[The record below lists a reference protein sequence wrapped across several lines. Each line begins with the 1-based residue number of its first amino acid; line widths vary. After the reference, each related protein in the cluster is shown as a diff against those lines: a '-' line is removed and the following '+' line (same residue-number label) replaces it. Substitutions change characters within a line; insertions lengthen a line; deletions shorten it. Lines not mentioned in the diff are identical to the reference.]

1 MQAVPRPRLGETCGH
16 PNGIPY
22 RNHPEAVIKQVK
34 TVCAAYPS
42 GSKMRTVTDGGAI
55 RKRRRKVNSLI
66 TRLDVARDV
75 ARAQTGET
83 ADAARRVLRD
93 ALGSA
98 TELSRGQFVDKMST
112 KGKPGDDSV
121 NACLPDD
128 RSRCKYAAFSQFLIM
143 IDLLV
148 SSVGL
153 PSRHDPR
160 RFLGLLRDV
169 RPRRVR
175 QMVLR
180 DDRERWRVHPR
191 ITVRIRHI

>member
-1 MQAVPRPRLGETCGH
+1 MGHIQADRDAKMQAVPRPRLGETCGH

-55 RKRRRKVNSLI
+55 RKRRRKVNSWI

-93 ALGSA
+93 ALASA
-98 TELSRGQFVDKMST
+98 TELPRGQFVDKMST
-112 KGKPGDDSV
+112 KGKPGDDSEE
-121 NACLPDD
+121 NMLFLDD
-128 RSRCKYAAFSQFLIM
+128 AAGAGRARGS
-143 IDLLV
+143 
-148 SSVGL
+148 
-153 PSRHDPR
+153 
-160 RFLGLLRDV
+160 
-169 RPRRVR
+169 
-175 QMVLR
+175 
-180 DDRERWRVHPR
+180 
-191 ITVRIRHI
+191 